1 MAAPDR
7 PAARPDD
14 QPPGFRRVLVAL
26 DSAAASG
33 AVLELAADI
42 AAANACELCG
52 LFVEDQDLLR
62 LAGLPFAREVQL
74 ARAMSRTLAPEQL
87 LQDLRA
93 QAGLARAAML
103 KQATLRHLS
112 WSFQVA
118 QGRSEEAVLLAATSG
133 DIIAMARRFG
143 PLAQV
148 GRVSRRAR
156 LLAARAPGPLLLA
169 GELPAGRP
177 GPVLVPY
184 DASPAAEAMLG
195 LAAGLA
201 RGRGEPLEILLLGDA
216 TARAG
221 ELEVR
226 LTAATGARQALA
238 LRLRAPRDDAAAL
251 RRLTEADRG
260 LLVLPADAPWFT
272 PAQIEQLIERARVPI
287 LLQTGDVPAVS

>member
-260 LLVLPADAPWFT
+260 LLVLPADAPWVK